1 MPNPLY
7 LYLNPNNSSLIA
19 EIVDNCKVTT
29 LPNGVK
35 VVSEFI
41 PYLKSFSLGFWFNV
55 GARDENPA
63 NNGISHFIEHM
74 LFKGTKTRTAKQIS
88 DAIESYGGYLNAF
101 TSKEHTCY
109 YGRGL
114 SENFKKTFVVLADMI
129 QNPLFKNSHIKK
141 EAGVVI
147 DELKDID
154 DNPEELIFDK
164 FEESIFNGHSLSF
177 PIIGT
182 EKNLLSFDS
191 NILHQFHN
199 TSYRLDNLMIAVSG
213 AIEHEEAVK
222 LAEKYFTGKKSS
234 SIQKRK
240 NFFKHTVSDVT
251 IEKEIQQV
259 HSIIGRTT
267 YGFNDARRHKLKV
280 LSTLL
285 GDGSSSRL
293 FQAVREKLGMT
304 YQINTFLNS
313 YQDVS
318 VFGVYYS
325 TNDKQSGRVRE
336 IVHREFNKLIKEEVK
351 PNELNR
357 VKEYIK
363 GNTLMS
369 LENTT
374 NRMIRLANSIYHYGK
389 IVPIENILN
398 KIDSV
403 TSEDILTLSDEILD
417 ESTLSKI
424 VIRSKNNTIKKAA

>member
-1 MPNPLY
+1 M
-7 LYLNPNNSSLIA
+7 

-29 LPNGVK
+29 LSNGVK
-35 VVSEFI
+35 IVSEFI
-41 PYLKSFSLGFWFNV
+41 PYLKSFSLGFWFNI
-55 GARDENPA
+55 GARDENLK

-74 LFKGTKTRTAKQIS
+74 LFKGTKTRSAKQIS
-88 DAIESYGGYLNAF
+88 DEIESYGGYLNAF
-101 TSKEHTCY
+101 TSKEQTCY

-114 SENFKKTFVVLADMI
+114 SENFKKTFVVLSDMI
-129 QNPLFKNSHIKK
+129 QNPSFKESHIKK

-164 FEESIFNGHSLSF
+164 FEESIFNGHTLSY

-182 EKNLLSFDS
+182 EKNILSYNS
-191 NILHQFHN
+191 NILHQFHKSN
-199 TSYRLDNLMIAVSG
+199 YRLDNLLISVSG
-213 AIEHEEAVK
+213 AIHHEEAVA
-222 LAEKYFTGKKSS
+222 LAEKYFQGKKTTSN
-234 SIQKRK
+234 QKRK
-240 NFFKHTVSDVT
+240 NFVKQFVNETT

-259 HSIIGRTT
+259 HSIVGRTT
-267 YGFNDARRHKLKV
+267 YGFNDPRRHKLKV

-313 YQDVS
+313 YLDVS
-318 VFGVYYS
+318 AFGVYYS
-325 TNDKQSGRVRE
+325 TNDKQAGKVNE
-336 IVHREFNKLIKEEVK
+336 IVHREFSKLRNIEVK
-351 PNELNR
+351 PKELKR

-369 LENTT
+369 LESTT
-374 NRMIRLANSIYHYGK
+374 NRMIRLANSLLHYGK
-389 IVPIENILN
+389 IVPIEDILV

-403 TSEDILTLSDEILD
+403 TSEDIQKLSNEVLN

-424 VIRSKNNTIKKAA
+424 IICSKDNSIKKAA

>member
-1 MPNPLY
+1 M
-7 LYLNPNNSSLIA
+7 
-19 EIVDNCKVTT
+19 VQC
-29 LPNGVK
+29 
-35 VVSEFI
+35 
-41 PYLKSFSLGFWFNV
+41 
-55 GARDENPA
+55 GARDENLR

-74 LFKGTKTRTAKQIS
+74 LFKGTKSRTAKQIS
-88 DAIESYGGYLNAF
+88 DQIESYGGYLNAF
-101 TSKEHTCY
+101 TSKEQTCY

-114 SENFKKTFVVLADMI
+114 SENFKKTFVVLSDMI
-129 QNPLFKNSHIKK
+129 QNPSFKDSHIKK
-141 EAGVVI
+141 EAGVII

-164 FEESIFNGHSLSF
+164 FEESIFNGHSLSY

-182 EKNLLSFDS
+182 EKNILSYDS
-191 NILHQFHN
+191 NTLHQFHKAN
-199 TSYRLDNLMIAVSG
+199 YRLDNLLISVSG
-213 AIEHEEAVK
+213 AINHEETVK
-222 LAEKYFTGKKSS
+222 LAEKYFQGKRTTSN
-234 SIQKRK
+234 QKRK
-240 NFFKHTVSDVT
+240 SFVKQVVNHVV

-267 YGFNDARRHKLKV
+267 YGFNDSRRHKLKV

-313 YQDVS
+313 YLDVS
-318 VFGVYYS
+318 AFGVYYS
-325 TNDKQSGRVRE
+325 TNDKQAGKVNE
-336 IVHREFNKLIKEEVK
+336 IVHREFTKLRNTEVK
-351 PNELNR
+351 AKELKR

-369 LENTT
+369 LESTT
-374 NRMIRLANSIYHYGK
+374 NRMIRLANSLLHYGK
-389 IVPIENILN
+389 IVPIEDILN

-403 TSEDILTLSDEILD
+403 TADDIQKLSNEVLN

-424 VIRSKNNTIKKAA
+424 IICSKDNSIKKAA

>member
-1 MPNPLY
+1 M
-7 LYLNPNNSSLIA
+7 
-19 EIVDNCKVTT
+19 DNCNVTT
-29 LPNGVK
+29 LSNGVK
-35 VVSEFI
+35 IVSEFI
-41 PYLKSFSLGFWFNV
+41 PYLKSFSLGFWFNT
-55 GARDENPA
+55 GSRDENLR

-74 LFKGTKTRTAKQIS
+74 LFKGTKTRSAKKIS
-88 DAIESYGGYLNAF
+88 DEIESYGGYLNAF
-101 TSKEHTCY
+101 TSKENTCY

-114 SENFKKTFVVLADMI
+114 SENFKKTFVVLSDMI
-129 QNPLFKNSHIKK
+129 QNPLFKDSHIKK

-164 FEESIFNGHSLSF
+164 FEENVFSGSTLSL

-182 EKNLLSFDS
+182 EKNISSLTSTT
-191 NILHQFHN
+191 LHQFHQTN
-199 TSYRLDNLMIAVSG
+199 YRPDNLLIAVSG
-213 AIEHEEAVK
+213 SINHDDVVK
-222 LAEKYFTGKKSS
+222 LAEKYFSVNRTKSN
-234 SIQKRK
+234 QKRK
-240 NFFKHTVSDVT
+240 SPSKQSVKEIV

-267 YGFNDARRHKLKV
+267 YGFNDPKRHKLKV
-280 LSTLL
+280 LSALL

-313 YQDVS
+313 YLDVS
-318 VFGVYYS
+318 VFGIYYS
-325 TNDKQSGRVRE
+325 TNEKQSDRVNE
-336 IVHREFNKLIKEEVK
+336 IVLREFNKLRNSEIKAK
-351 PNELNR
+351 ELKR

-374 NRMIRLANSIYHYGK
+374 NRMVRLANSIYHYGK
-389 IVPIENILN
+389 IIPIEELLN
-398 KIDSV
+398 KIDNVSV
-403 TSEDILTLSDEILD
+403 EEILSLSKEVLN

-424 VIRSKNNTIKKAA
+424 IIRSKNKSIKKAA

>member
-1 MPNPLY
+1 M
-7 LYLNPNNSSLIA
+7 
-19 EIVDNCKVTT
+19 DNCKVTT
-29 LPNGVK
+29 LSNGVK

-41 PYLKSFSLGFWFNV
+41 PYLKSFSLGFWFNI
-55 GARDENPA
+55 GARDESLR

-88 DAIESYGGYLNAF
+88 DEIESYGGYLNAF
-101 TSKEHTCY
+101 TSKEQTCY

-114 SENFKKTFVVLADMI
+114 SDNFKKTFAVLSDMI
-129 QNPLFKNSHIKK
+129 QNPVFKNSHIKK

-164 FEESIFNGHSLSF
+164 FEESIFNGHSLSY

-182 EKNLLSFDS
+182 EKNILSYNS
-191 NILHQFHN
+191 NILHQFHKAN
-199 TSYRLDNLMIAVSG
+199 YRLDNLLIAVSG
-213 AIEHEEAVK
+213 AIEHEVAVS
-222 LAEKYFTGKKSS
+222 LAEKYFKAKRTTSNP
-234 SIQKRK
+234 KRK
-240 NFFKHTVSDVT
+240 NFVKQTVNEIVV
-251 IEKEIQQV
+251 EKEIQQV
-259 HSIIGRTT
+259 HSIVGRTT
-267 YGFNDARRHKLKV
+267 YGFSDSRRHKLKV

-313 YQDVS
+313 YLDVS
-318 VFGVYYS
+318 SFGVYYS
-325 TNDKQSGRVRE
+325 TNEKQSEKVNE
-336 IVHREFNKLIKEEVK
+336 IVLREFNKLRTTEVK
-351 PNELNR
+351 PKELKR

-374 NRMIRLANSIYHYGK
+374 NRMIRIANSILHYGK
-389 IVPIENILN
+389 IIPIEDLLS

-403 TSEDILTLSDEILD
+403 SAEDLLKISKEVLDENTLSR
-417 ESTLSKI
+417 I
-424 VIRSKNNTIKKAA
+424 VICSKDNLINKAA

>member
-1 MPNPLY
+1 
-7 LYLNPNNSSLIA
+7 
-19 EIVDNCKVTT
+19 VDNCKVTT
-29 LPNGVK
+29 LSNGVK

-41 PYLKSFSLGFWFNV
+41 PYLKSFSLGFWFNI
-55 GARDENPA
+55 GARDESLR

-88 DAIESYGGYLNAF
+88 DEIESYGGYLNAF
-101 TSKEHTCY
+101 TSKEQTCY

-114 SENFKKTFVVLADMI
+114 SDNFKKTFAVLSDMI
-129 QNPLFKNSHIKK
+129 QNPVFKNSHIKK

-164 FEESIFNGHSLSF
+164 FEESIFNGHSLSY

-182 EKNLLSFDS
+182 EKNILSYNS
-191 NILHQFHN
+191 NILHQFHKAN
-199 TSYRLDNLMIAVSG
+199 YRLDNLLIAVSG
-213 AIEHEEAVK
+213 AIEHEVAVS
-222 LAEKYFTGKKSS
+222 LAEKYFKAKRTTSNP
-234 SIQKRK
+234 KRK
-240 NFFKHTVSDVT
+240 NFVKQTVNEIVV
-251 IEKEIQQV
+251 EKEIQQV
-259 HSIIGRTT
+259 HSIVGRTT
-267 YGFNDARRHKLKV
+267 YGFSDSRRHKLKV

-313 YQDVS
+313 YLDVS
-318 VFGVYYS
+318 SFGVYYS
-325 TNDKQSGRVRE
+325 TNEKQSEKVNE
-336 IVHREFNKLIKEEVK
+336 IVLREFNKLRTTEVK
-351 PNELNR
+351 PKELKR

-374 NRMIRLANSIYHYGK
+374 NRMIRIANSILHYGK
-389 IVPIENILN
+389 IIPIEDLLS

-403 TSEDILTLSDEILD
+403 SAEDLLKISKEVLDENTLSR
-417 ESTLSKI
+417 I
-424 VIRSKNNTIKKAA
+424 VICSKDNLINKAA

>member
-1 MPNPLY
+1 MPNGLY
-7 LYLNPNNSSLIA
+7 LYLNPNNSSLIV

-29 LPNGVK
+29 LSNGVK
-35 VVSEFI
+35 IVSEFI

-55 GARDENPA
+55 GARDEVA
-63 NNGISHFIEHM
+63 RNNGISHFIEHM

-88 DAIESYGGYLNAF
+88 DSIESYGGYLNAF

-114 SENFKKTFVVLADMI
+114 SENFNKTFVVLADMI
-129 QNPLFKNSHIKK
+129 QNPLFKSSHIKK

-164 FEESIFNGHSLSF
+164 FEESIFNGHSLSQ
-177 PIIGT
+177 PIIGN
-182 EKNLLSFDS
+182 EKNLLSFNS
-191 NILHQFHN
+191 NILHQFHKTN
-199 TSYRLDNLMIAVSG
+199 YRLDNLMIAVSG
-213 AIEHEEAVK
+213 AIEHDVAVK
-222 LAEKYFTGKKSS
+222 LAEKYLIGKKSS

-240 NFFKHTVSDVT
+240 SFFKRSVGDVI

-267 YGFNDARRHKLKV
+267 YGFNDSRRHKLKV

-325 TNDKQSGRVRE
+325 TNEKQAGRVSE
-336 IVHREFNKLIKEEVK
+336 IVHREFSKLIKEEVK
-351 PNELNR
+351 PKELKR

-389 IVPIENILN
+389 IIPIENILN

-403 TSEDILTLSDEILD
+403 TSDDLQKLALEVLD
-417 ESTLSKI
+417 ETTLSKI
-424 VIRSKNNTIKKAA
+424 IIQSKNNTIKKAA

>member
-1 MPNPLY
+1 M
-7 LYLNPNNSSLIA
+7 

-29 LPNGVK
+29 LSNGVK
-35 VVSEFI
+35 IVSEFI
-41 PYLKSFSLGFWFNV
+41 PYLKSFSLGFWFNI
-55 GARDENPA
+55 GARDENLR

-88 DAIESYGGYLNAF
+88 DEIESYGGYLNAF
-101 TSKEHTCY
+101 TSKEQTCY

-114 SENFKKTFVVLADMI
+114 SENFKKTFIVLSDMI
-129 QNPLFKNSHIKK
+129 QNPSFKESHIKK

-164 FEESIFNGHSLSF
+164 FEESIFNGHSLSY

-182 EKNLLSFDS
+182 EKNILSYNS
-191 NILHQFHN
+191 NILHQFHKAN
-199 TSYRLDNLMIAVSG
+199 YRLDNLLISVSG
-213 AIEHEEAVK
+213 AIHHEEAVA
-222 LAEKYFTGKKSS
+222 LAEKYFKGKKSTS
-234 SIQKRK
+234 NQKRK
-240 NFFKHTVSDVT
+240 NFVKQTVNHTF

-259 HSIIGRTT
+259 HSIVGRTT
-267 YGFNDARRHKLKV
+267 YGFNDPRRHKLKV

-313 YQDVS
+313 YLDVS
-318 VFGVYYS
+318 AFGVYYS
-325 TNDKQSGRVRE
+325 TNDKQAGKVNE
-336 IVHREFNKLIKEEVK
+336 IVHREFSKLRNNEVK
-351 PNELNR
+351 LKELKR

-369 LENTT
+369 LESTT
-374 NRMIRLANSIYHYGK
+374 NRMIRLANSILHYGK
-389 IVPIENILN
+389 IVPIEDILY

-403 TSEDILTLSDEILD
+403 TSEDILKLSKEVLN
-417 ESTLSKI
+417 ETTLSKI
-424 VIRSKNNTIKKAA
+424 IICSKDNSIKKAA

>member
-1 MPNPLY
+1 M
-7 LYLNPNNSSLIA
+7 
-19 EIVDNCKVTT
+19 DNCKVTT
-29 LPNGVK
+29 LSNGVK
-35 VVSEFI
+35 VVSEYI

-55 GARDENPA
+55 GARDENLR

-74 LFKGTKTRTAKQIS
+74 LFKGTKSRTAKQIS
-88 DAIESYGGYLNAF
+88 DQIESYGGYLNAF
-101 TSKEHTCY
+101 TSKEQTCY

-114 SENFKKTFVVLADMI
+114 SENFKKTFVVLSDMI
-129 QNPLFKNSHIKK
+129 QNPSFKDSHIKK
-141 EAGVVI
+141 EAGVII

-164 FEESIFNGHSLSF
+164 FEESIFNGHSLSY

-182 EKNLLSFDS
+182 EKNILSYDS
-191 NILHQFHN
+191 NTLHQFHKAN
-199 TSYRLDNLMIAVSG
+199 YRLDNLLISVSG
-213 AIEHEEAVK
+213 AINHEETVK
-222 LAEKYFTGKKSS
+222 LAEKYFQGKRTTSN
-234 SIQKRK
+234 QKRK
-240 NFFKHTVSDVT
+240 SFVKQVVNHVV

-267 YGFNDARRHKLKV
+267 YGFNDSRRHKLKV

-313 YQDVS
+313 YLDVS
-318 VFGVYYS
+318 AFGVYYS
-325 TNDKQSGRVRE
+325 TNDKQAGKVNE
-336 IVHREFNKLIKEEVK
+336 IVHREFTKLRNTEVK
-351 PNELNR
+351 AKELKR

-369 LENTT
+369 LESTT
-374 NRMIRLANSIYHYGK
+374 NRMIRLANSLLHYGK
-389 IVPIENILN
+389 IVPIEDILN

-403 TSEDILTLSDEILD
+403 TADDIQKLSNEVLN

-424 VIRSKNNTIKKAA
+424 IICSKDNSIKKAA

>member
-1 MPNPLY
+1 M
-7 LYLNPNNSSLIA
+7 

-29 LPNGVK
+29 LSNGIRI
-35 VVSEFI
+35 VSEFI
-41 PYLKSFSLGFWFNV
+41 PYLKSFSLGFWFNI
-55 GARDENPA
+55 GARDENLK

-74 LFKGTKTRTAKQIS
+74 LFKGTKTRSAKQIS
-88 DAIESYGGYLNAF
+88 DEIESYGGYLNAF
-101 TSKEHTCY
+101 TSKEQTCY

-114 SENFKKTFVVLADMI
+114 SENFKKTFVVLSDMI
-129 QNPLFKNSHIKK
+129 QNPSFKESHIKK

-164 FEESIFNGHSLSF
+164 FEESIFNGHTLSY

-182 EKNLLSFDS
+182 EKNILSYNS
-191 NILHQFHN
+191 NILHQFHKSN
-199 TSYRLDNLMIAVSG
+199 YRLDNLLISVSG
-213 AIEHEEAVK
+213 AIHHEEAVA
-222 LAEKYFTGKKSS
+222 LAEKYFQGKKTTSN
-234 SIQKRK
+234 QKRK
-240 NFFKHTVSDVT
+240 NFVKQFVNETT

-259 HSIIGRTT
+259 HSIVGRTT
-267 YGFNDARRHKLKV
+267 YGFNDPRRHKLKV

-313 YQDVS
+313 YLDVS
-318 VFGVYYS
+318 AFGVYYS
-325 TNDKQSGRVRE
+325 TNDKQAGKVNE
-336 IVHREFNKLIKEEVK
+336 IVHREFSKLRNIEVK
-351 PNELNR
+351 PKELKR

-369 LENTT
+369 LESTT
-374 NRMIRLANSIYHYGK
+374 NRMIRLANSLLHYGK
-389 IVPIENILN
+389 IVPIEDILV

-403 TSEDILTLSDEILD
+403 TSEDIQKLSNEVLN

-424 VIRSKNNTIKKAA
+424 IICSKDNSIKKAA

>member
-1 MPNPLY
+1 M
-7 LYLNPNNSSLIA
+7 
-19 EIVDNCKVTT
+19 DNCKVTT
-29 LPNGVK
+29 LSNGVK
-35 VVSEFI
+35 IVSEFI
-41 PYLKSFSLGFWFNV
+41 PYLKSFSLGFWFNI
-55 GARDENPA
+55 GARDENLR

-88 DAIESYGGYLNAF
+88 DEIESYGGYLNAF
-101 TSKEHTCY
+101 TSKEQTCY

-114 SENFKKTFVVLADMI
+114 SENFKKTFVVLSDMI
-129 QNPLFKNSHIKK
+129 QNPSFKDSHIKK

-164 FEESIFNGHSLSF
+164 FEESIFNGHSLSY

-182 EKNLLSFDS
+182 EKNILSYNS
-191 NILHQFHN
+191 NILHQFHKLN
-199 TSYRLDNLMIAVSG
+199 YRLDNLLISVSG
-213 AIEHEEAVK
+213 AIHHEEAVV
-222 LAEKYFTGKKSS
+222 LAEKYFKGKRTTSN
-234 SIQKRK
+234 QKRK
-240 NFFKHTVSDVT
+240 NFVKQIVNEVN

-267 YGFNDARRHKLKV
+267 YGFNDPRRHKLKV

-313 YQDVS
+313 YLDVS
-318 VFGVYYS
+318 AFGVYYS
-325 TNDKQSGRVRE
+325 TNEKQAEKVNE
-336 IVHREFNKLIKEEVK
+336 IVLREFNKLRTTEVK
-351 PNELNR
+351 AKELKR

-369 LENTT
+369 LESTT
-374 NRMIRLANSIYHYGK
+374 NRMIRLANSILHYGK
-389 IVPIENILN
+389 VVPIEDILN
-398 KIDSV
+398 KIDAV
-403 TSEDILTLSDEILD
+403 TTEDILKLSKEVLN

-424 VIRSKNNTIKKAA
+424 IICSKDNSIKKAA

>member
-1 MPNPLY
+1 M
-7 LYLNPNNSSLIA
+7 

-29 LPNGVK
+29 LSNGVK
-35 VVSEFI
+35 IVSEFI
-41 PYLKSFSLGFWFNV
+41 PYLKSFSLGFWFNI
-55 GARDENPA
+55 GARDENLK

-74 LFKGTKTRTAKQIS
+74 LFKGTKTRSAKQIS
-88 DAIESYGGYLNAF
+88 DEIESYGGYLNAF
-101 TSKEHTCY
+101 TSKEQTCY

-114 SENFKKTFVVLADMI
+114 SENFKKTFVVLSDMI
-129 QNPLFKNSHIKK
+129 QNPSFKESHIKK

-164 FEESIFNGHSLSF
+164 FEESIFNGHSLSY

-182 EKNLLSFDS
+182 EKNILSYNS
-191 NILHQFHN
+191 NILHQFHKAN
-199 TSYRLDNLMIAVSG
+199 YRLDNLLISVSG
-213 AIEHEEAVK
+213 AIHHEEAVA
-222 LAEKYFTGKKSS
+222 LAEKYFTGKRTTSN
-234 SIQKRK
+234 QKRK
-240 NFFKHTVSDVT
+240 NFVKQFVNETT

-259 HSIIGRTT
+259 HSIVGRTT
-267 YGFNDARRHKLKV
+267 YGFNDPRRHKLKV

-313 YQDVS
+313 YLDVS
-318 VFGVYYS
+318 AFGVYYS
-325 TNDKQSGRVRE
+325 TNDKQAGKVNE
-336 IVHREFNKLIKEEVK
+336 IVHREFNKLRNTEVK
-351 PNELNR
+351 AKELKR

-369 LENTT
+369 LESTT
-374 NRMIRLANSIYHYGK
+374 NRMIRLANSLLHHGK
-389 IVPIENILN
+389 IVPIEDILM

-403 TSEDILTLSDEILD
+403 TSEDIQKLSNEVLN

-424 VIRSKNNTIKKAA
+424 IICSKDNSIKKAA

>member
-1 MPNPLY
+1 M
-7 LYLNPNNSSLIA
+7 
-19 EIVDNCKVTT
+19 DNCKVTT
-29 LPNGVK
+29 LSNGVK
-35 VVSEFI
+35 IVSEFI
-41 PYLKSFSLGFWFNV
+41 PYLKSFSLGFWFNI
-55 GARDENPA
+55 GSRDENLR

-74 LFKGTKTRTAKQIS
+74 LFKGTKTRSAKQIS
-88 DAIESYGGYLNAF
+88 DEIESYGGYLNAF
-101 TSKEHTCY
+101 TSKEQTCY

-114 SENFKKTFVVLADMI
+114 SENFKKTFAVLSDMI
-129 QNPLFKNSHIKK
+129 QNPSFKDSHIKK

-164 FEESIFNGHSLSF
+164 FEESIFNGHSLSY

-182 EKNLLSFDS
+182 EKNILSFNS
-191 NILHQFHN
+191 KFLHQFHKAN
-199 TSYRLDNLMIAVSG
+199 YRLDNLLISVSG
-213 AIEHEEAVK
+213 AIHHEEAVA
-222 LAEKYFTGKKSS
+222 LAEKYFNGKRSTS
-234 SIQKRK
+234 NQKRK
-240 NFFKHTVSDVT
+240 NFVKQIVNDSL

-267 YGFNDARRHKLKV
+267 YGFNDERRHKIKV

-313 YQDVS
+313 YIDVS
-318 VFGVYYS
+318 AFGVYFS
-325 TNDKQSGRVRE
+325 TNEKQANKVNE
-336 IVHREFNKLIKEEVK
+336 IVHREFNKLRNIEVK
-351 PNELNR
+351 EKELNR

-369 LENTT
+369 LESTT
-374 NRMIRLANSIYHYGK
+374 NRMIRLANSILHYGK
-389 IVPIENILN
+389 VVPVEEILD
-398 KIDSV
+398 KINSV
-403 TSEDILTLSDEILD
+403 TSEDIIKLSREVLD

-424 VIRSKNNTIKKAA
+424 IICSKDNTLKKAA

>member
-1 MPNPLY
+1 M
-7 LYLNPNNSSLIA
+7 
-19 EIVDNCKVTT
+19 DNCKVTT
-29 LPNGVK
+29 LSNGVK

-55 GARDENPA
+55 GARDENTR

-74 LFKGTKTRTAKQIS
+74 LFKGTKTRSAKQIS
-88 DAIESYGGYLNAF
+88 DEIESYGGYLNAF

-114 SENFKKTFVVLADMI
+114 SENFKKTFLVLSDMI
-129 QNPLFKNSHIKK
+129 QNPLFKDSHIKK
-141 EAGVVI
+141 EAGVVV

-164 FEESIFNGHSLSF
+164 FEESIFNGHSLSY

-182 EKNLLSFDS
+182 EKNILSFNS
-191 NILHQFHN
+191 NILFQYHKAN
-199 TSYRLDNLMIAVSG
+199 YRLDNLLIAVSG
-213 AIEHEEAVK
+213 AIQHEEAVA
-222 LAEKYFTGKKSS
+222 LAEKYFKGKRTSS
-234 SIQKRK
+234 NQKRK
-240 NFFKHTVSDVT
+240 NFVKQIVDNVF

-267 YGFNDARRHKLKV
+267 YGFNDSRRHKLKV

-325 TNDKQSGRVRE
+325 TNEKQSGRVNE
-336 IVHREFNKLIKEEVK
+336 IVHREFNKLRNFEVK
-351 PNELNR
+351 QKELKR

-389 IVPIENILN
+389 IISIEEILS

-403 TSEDILTLSDEILD
+403 SSEEIQKLATEVLD

>member
-1 MPNPLY
+1 
-7 LYLNPNNSSLIA
+7 LNPNNSSLIV

-29 LPNGVK
+29 LSNGVK

-41 PYLKSFSLGFWFNV
+41 PYLKSFSLGFWFNI
-55 GARDENPA
+55 GARDENPG
-63 NNGISHFIEHM
+63 NNGISHFVEHM

-88 DAIESYGGYLNAF
+88 DTIESYGGYLNAF

-114 SENFKKTFVVLADMI
+114 SENFKKTFIVLSDMI
-129 QNPLFKNSHIKK
+129 QNPLFKDSHIKK
-141 EAGVVI
+141 ETGVVI

-164 FEESIFNGHSLSF
+164 FEEAIFNGHSLSY

-182 EKNLLSFDS
+182 EKNLLSFNAGS
-191 NILHQFHN
+191 LHQFHKAN
-199 TSYRLDNLMIAVSG
+199 YRSDNLMIAVSG
-213 AIEHEEAVK
+213 AIEHDEAVR
-222 LAEKYFTGKKSS
+222 LAEKYFTFKKNSS
-234 SIQKRK
+234 TSKRK
-240 NFFKHTVSDVT
+240 NVFKHSVCDVM

-259 HSIIGRTT
+259 HSIIGRKTF
-267 YGFNDARRHKLKV
+267 GFNDSRRHKLKV

-318 VFGVYYS
+318 SFGVYFS
-325 TNDKQSGRVRE
+325 TNDKQAGKVSE
-336 IVHREFNKLIKEEVK
+336 IVYREFKKLRNEEVK
-351 PNELNR
+351 LKELNR

-374 NRMIRLANSIYHYGK
+374 NRMIRLANSINHYGK
-389 IVPIENILN
+389 VVPVDYILN

-403 TSEDILTLSDEILD
+403 SLHDIQKLSTEVLD
-417 ESTLSKI
+417 ESTLSRI
-424 VIRSKNNTIKKAA
+424 VICSKNNSLKKAA

>member
-1 MPNPLY
+1 M
-7 LYLNPNNSSLIA
+7 

-29 LPNGVK
+29 LSNGVK

-41 PYLKSFSLGFWFNV
+41 PYLKSFSLGFWFNI
-55 GARDENPA
+55 GARDENLR

-74 LFKGTKTRTAKQIS
+74 LFKGTKTRSAKQIS
-88 DAIESYGGYLNAF
+88 DEIESYGGYLNAF
-101 TSKEHTCY
+101 TSKEQTCY

-114 SENFKKTFVVLADMI
+114 SENFKKTFVVLSDMI
-129 QNPLFKNSHIKK
+129 QNPSFKDSHIKK

-164 FEESIFNGHSLSF
+164 FEESIFNGHTLSY

-182 EKNLLSFDS
+182 EKNILSYNS
-191 NILHQFHN
+191 NILHQFHKAN
-199 TSYRLDNLMIAVSG
+199 YRLDNLLISVSG
-213 AIEHEEAVK
+213 AIHHEEAVA
-222 LAEKYFTGKKSS
+222 LAEKYFKGKRSTS
-234 SIQKRK
+234 NQKRK
-240 NFFKHTVSDVT
+240 TFVKQIVNEVN

-259 HSIIGRTT
+259 HSIVGRTT
-267 YGFNDARRHKLKV
+267 YGFNDPRRHKLKV

-313 YQDVS
+313 YLDVS
-318 VFGVYYS
+318 AFGVYYS
-325 TNDKQSGRVRE
+325 TNDKQAGKVNE
-336 IVHREFNKLIKEEVK
+336 IVHREFSKLRNIEVK
-351 PNELNR
+351 PKELKR

-369 LENTT
+369 LESTT
-374 NRMIRLANSIYHYGK
+374 NRMIRLANSLLHYGK
-389 IVPIENILN
+389 IVPIEDILI

-403 TSEDILTLSDEILD
+403 TSEDIQKLSKEVLN

-424 VIRSKNNTIKKAA
+424 IICSKDNSIKKAA

>member
-1 MPNPLY
+1 
-7 LYLNPNNSSLIA
+7 
-19 EIVDNCKVTT
+19 VDNCKVTT
-29 LPNGVK
+29 LSNGVK
-35 VVSEFI
+35 IVSEFI

-55 GARDENPA
+55 GARDENLR

-74 LFKGTKTRTAKQIS
+74 LFKGTKTRSAKQIS
-88 DAIESYGGYLNAF
+88 DEIESYGGYLNAF

-114 SENFKKTFVVLADMI
+114 SENFKKTFVVLSDMI
-129 QNPLFKNSHIKK
+129 QNPLFKDSHIKK

-164 FEESIFNGHSLSF
+164 FEESVFNGHSLSY

-182 EKNLLSFDS
+182 EKNILSFNS
-191 NILHQFHN
+191 NILHQYHKAN
-199 TSYRLDNLMIAVSG
+199 YRLDNLLISVSG
-213 AIEHEEAVK
+213 AIQHEEAVT
-222 LAEKYFTGKKSS
+222 LAEKYFKGKRSS
-234 SIQKRK
+234 SNQKRK
-240 NFFKHTVSDVT
+240 NFVKQIVNDVV

-267 YGFNDARRHKLKV
+267 YGFNDSRRHKLKV

-313 YQDVS
+313 YLDVS

-325 TNDKQSGRVRE
+325 TNDKQAARVNE
-336 IVHREFNKLIKEEVK
+336 IVHREFNKLRNFEVK
-351 PNELNR
+351 PKELKR

-374 NRMIRLANSIYHYGK
+374 NRMIRLANSLLHYGK
-389 IVPIENILN
+389 IVPIEDILN

-403 TSEDILTLSDEILD
+403 TSEDMQKLSNEVLN
-417 ESTLSKI
+417 ESALSKI
-424 VIRSKNNTIKKAA
+424 IIKSKDNSVNKAA

>member
-1 MPNPLY
+1 M
-7 LYLNPNNSSLIA
+7 
-19 EIVDNCKVTT
+19 DNCKVTT
-29 LPNGVK
+29 LSNGVK
-35 VVSEFI
+35 IVSEFI
-41 PYLKSFSLGFWFNV
+41 PYLKSFSLGFWFNI
-55 GARDENPA
+55 GSRDENLR

-74 LFKGTKTRTAKQIS
+74 LFKGTKTRSAKQIS
-88 DAIESYGGYLNAF
+88 DEIESYGGYLNAF
-101 TSKEHTCY
+101 TSKEQTCY

-114 SENFKKTFVVLADMI
+114 SENFKKTFAVLSDMI
-129 QNPLFKNSHIKK
+129 QNPSFKDSHIRK

-164 FEESIFNGHSLSF
+164 FEEAVFNGHSLSY

-182 EKNLLSFDS
+182 EKNILSFDS
-191 NILHQFHN
+191 NTLHQFHKAN
-199 TSYRLDNLMIAVSG
+199 YRSDNLLISVSG
-213 AIEHEEAVK
+213 AIHHEEAVA
-222 LAEKYFTGKKSS
+222 LAEKYFKGKRTTSD
-234 SIQKRK
+234 QKRK
-240 NFFKHTVSDVT
+240 NFVKQIVNESF

-267 YGFNDARRHKLKV
+267 YGFHDPRRHKLKV

-313 YQDVS
+313 YLDVS
-318 VFGVYYS
+318 AFGVYFS
-325 TNDKQSGRVRE
+325 TNEKQANRVNE
-336 IVHREFNKLIKEEVK
+336 IVHREFSKLRNFEVK
-351 PNELNR
+351 EKELKR

-369 LENTT
+369 LESTT
-374 NRMIRLANSIYHYGK
+374 NRMIRLANSILHYGK
-389 IVPIENILN
+389 VVPIEDILE
-398 KIDSV
+398 KINSI
-403 TSEDILTLSDEILD
+403 TPEDILKLSKEVLD

-424 VIRSKNNTIKKAA
+424 IICSKDNLLKKAA